1 MRKSGIPESFPAVS
15 RRSSTQ
21 QDSHRSSSTYPSC
34 LFLITRARGLF
45 LSVISPSL
53 FQPGS
58 FRYTSGPLDSLYP
71 TPSYIHQISSRETQR
86 SARIPTD
93 VGHSLGVIAEVELL
107 VTCPIPYFPASFP
120 ELSTGSNPQRAHAR
134 RSPPLIVPQAASF
147 LPSTSPIPGRTPSS
161 SHLISV
167 DLLSRV

>member
-1 MRKSGIPESFPAVS
+1 MRQSGIPESFPAVS

-34 LFLITRARGLF
+34 LLLTTRARGLF
-45 LSVISPSL
+45 LSVISSSL

-58 FRYTSGPLDSLYP
+58 SRYTSSPLDLLYP

-107 VTCPIPYFPASFP
+107 VTCPYFPASFP

-134 RSPPLIVPQAASF
+134 RFTPLIVPQAASF